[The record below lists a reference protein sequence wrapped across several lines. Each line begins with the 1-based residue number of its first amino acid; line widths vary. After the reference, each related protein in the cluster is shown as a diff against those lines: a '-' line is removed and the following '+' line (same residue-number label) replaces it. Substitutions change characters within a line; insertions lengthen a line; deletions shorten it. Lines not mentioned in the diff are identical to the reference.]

1 MFKRNIIAHLY
12 AVGDDT
18 IDEKGWNLNQH
29 TNGRA
34 TLRREQNHQQAQEC
48 RPHTQLQVDVMG
60 TACVTSHF
68 FYSLS
73 KAQSKVISESED
85 GRGGMECMRRKEN
98 VKPTPLRKQEGGK
111 GHRN

>member
-1 MFKRNIIAHLY
+1 
-12 AVGDDT
+12 
-18 IDEKGWNLNQH
+18 
-29 TNGRA
+29 
-34 TLRREQNHQQAQEC
+34 
-48 RPHTQLQVDVMG
+48 MG

-111 GHRN
+111 GHRNWYDHLAAQKGEHEPNGHKL

>member
-34 TLRREQNHQQAQEC
+34 TLRREQNINMHKSADHIRSC
-48 RPHTQLQVDVMG
+48 RWM
-60 TACVTSHF
+60 
-68 FYSLS
+68 
-73 KAQSKVISESED
+73 
-85 GRGGMECMRRKEN
+85 
-98 VKPTPLRKQEGGK
+98 
-111 GHRN
+111 